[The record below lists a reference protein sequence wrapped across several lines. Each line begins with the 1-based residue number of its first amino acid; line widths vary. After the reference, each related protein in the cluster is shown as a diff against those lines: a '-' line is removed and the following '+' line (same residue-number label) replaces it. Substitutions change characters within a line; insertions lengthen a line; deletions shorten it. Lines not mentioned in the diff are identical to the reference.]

1 MRINKFL
8 SEAGICSRRRADE
21 EIAAGNVRI
30 NGQRASLGDT
40 VLETDVVE
48 YKGEVIH
55 AKTEKK
61 IYLYYKPV
69 GVVCTEEKRE
79 KNNLFNLISLPERV
93 TYLGR
98 LDKNSEGLLLLS
110 NDGALNQ
117 QLMRPGNHH
126 EKEYEVQIDKA
137 VTPELIKRLS
147 EGVYLTE
154 LNRTTNPCSVKKLS
168 AHSFSIIL
176 TQGLNRQIR
185 RMCRELGCQVKRL
198 IRVRICNLTIGDM
211 KPGEVRE
218 LTAKEEKQL
227 RAEVTCHRTNA

>member
-30 NGQRASLGDT
+30 NGQRAGLGDT
-40 VLETDVVE
+40 VFETDVVE
-48 YKGEVIH
+48 YKGEVISV
-55 AKTEKK
+55 KTEKK
-61 IYLYYKPV
+61 VYLYYKPA

-79 KNNLFNLISLPERV
+79 KNNLFRAILLQERV

-117 QLMRPGNHH
+117 QLMRPGAYH
-126 EKEYEVQIDKA
+126 EKEYEVQIDRP
-137 VTPELIKRLS
+137 VTAELIRKLS
-147 EGVYLTE
+147 EGVYLSE
-154 LNRTTNPCSVKKLS
+154 LDRTTRPCKVRKIKSDT
-168 AHSFSIIL
+168 FSIIL

-185 RMCRELGCQVKRL
+185 RMCQELGCRVKRL
-198 IRVRICNLTIGDM
+198 VRVRICNLTLEGM
-211 KPGEVRE
+211 KAGEVRE
-218 LTAKEEKQL
+218 LTKEEERIL
-227 RAEVTCHRTNA
+227 RTMASEKTTAT